1 MNPISWIR
9 GVAGG
14 SLKIISLPHQIISIF
29 KIKSLSLK
37 PLLGCAS
44 ISRNFTCQFKVKSLQ
59 LRTQYQQYHCILK
72 FATNIVQ
79 SPIIFIELIN
89 SIFSGCCFHYFK
101 GWVVS
106 IFSQDILYIFQ
117 RGASLR
123 YFHKMG
129 SIFSEDVFSLNIIYI
144 YPIGDFNI
152 HRMGLFNIFIGWIK
166 KVPNFPGYCPPSPPP
181 PSRIVPERGC

>member
-1 MNPISWIR
+1 MIFLSIQCIFTLVSLRYSLSIQFYKIYIQIILHTTGAQESEYLGEVVNPISWIR

-59 LRTQYQQYHCILK
+59 LHTQYQQYFCISK

-89 SIFSGCCFHYFK
+89 SIFS
-101 GWVVS
+101 
-106 IFSQDILYIFQ
+106 
-117 RGASLR
+117 
-123 YFHKMG
+123 
-129 SIFSEDVFSLNIIYI
+129 
-144 YPIGDFNI
+144 
-152 HRMGLFNIFIGWIK
+152 
-166 KVPNFPGYCPPSPPP
+166 
-181 PSRIVPERGC
+181 